1 MYAKGFKK
9 VALKDTKNV
18 LTKANNH
25 IWVKEKN
32 GITTKILPSGTKV
45 IQSDH
50 CKQVLT
56 KNNKFIHKEF
66 AKNGANVCII
76 DVQAEGLHRV
86 SAEIK
91 GLRAN
96 VSSFICD
103 VSDEQKVREV
113 IGKIIK
119 QYGNIDVLVNNA
131 GLWRMWKPQVMNGN
145 REFM

>member
-1 MYAKGFKK
+1 MKSGGVDTEFSNKTVVITGASVGIEKAT
-9 VALKDTKNV
+9 AL
-18 LTKANNH
+18 
-25 IWVKEKN
+25 
-32 GITTKILPSGTKV
+32 
-45 IQSDH
+45 
-50 CKQVLT
+50 
-56 KNNKFIHKEF
+56 EF

>member
-1 MYAKGFKK
+1 MNPPLVWKLQDSYFFYSIPYGTLF
-9 VALKDTKNV
+9 LKDDILKKMKSGGVDTEFSNKTV
-18 LTKANNH
+18 VITGASVGIEKA
-25 IWVKEKN
+25 
-32 GITTKILPSGTKV
+32 TAL
-45 IQSDH
+45 
-50 CKQVLT
+50 
-56 KNNKFIHKEF
+56 EF